1 MSLIN
6 ISSSRCLAVHGRSL
20 STLSHISAPTGD
32 QTHWGPN
39 RTSTFF
45 PRQRGDAF
53 RVKQDLHRGN
63 ASWQLSKKPREPL
76 SPQSSQGR
84 FSPGEFAMVLVG
96 CFCRVS
102 GGKEETGIARR
113 LFSFLGNACALKID
127 VPTGCPVLL
136 HSVPKLA
143 LGLARNIAHSALGAA
158 GRGRGARRAA
168 TQAKYSARATVPQLQ

>member
-1 MSLIN
+1 MP
-6 ISSSRCLAVHGRSL
+6 CGAWAFPVHAQPHQCS
-20 STLSHISAPTGD
+20 
-32 QTHWGPN
+32 HWGPN
-39 RTSTFF
+39 PLGTKPHVHLLPETEGRCF
-45 PRQRGDAF
+45 PCETE
-53 RVKQDLHRGN
+53 DLHRGN

-102 GGKEETGIARR
+102 SGKEETGIARR